1 MKDPLRTL
9 AICLALGL
17 LQMLGLCAWLWQA
30 GAQAPPWLRVASL
43 ALLVSTAL
51 LCAMG
56 AWRLH
61 RLLLWRRRRSP
72 RPSREVQ
79 AERRRIAA
87 DLHDGVGGLLVHAMA
102 LLDPRETRQRQAQ
115 ELLEQGLLDLRLMV
129 DAMDAMED
137 ALPVR
142 LARLRHRLQ
151 PVLDRR
157 GMRICWS
164 VADPHADAGL
174 RGVPDLPDL
183 PDLPRGQPS
192 QQLLAIAQEAVSNAL
207 QHARAT
213 TLWLVLEPVEAVDL
227 VDAAGPGRDAR
238 RALHWELRV
247 EDDGCGL
254 PSDPGPDPGPAQGA
268 IPPGLQGMGL
278 AGMHRRAHAIGAVLD
293 ILPRAGGGTVVR
305 VRW

>member
-30 GAQAPPWLRVASL
+30 GAQAPPWLSLVSL

-115 ELLEQGLLDLRLMV
+115 ELLEQALLDLRLMV

-164 VADPHADAGL
+164 VADPHAAAGL

-213 TLWLVLEPVEAVDL
+213 TLWLVLEPVDRA
-227 VDAAGPGRDAR
+227 DAASPGRDAR

-254 PSDPGPDPGPAQGA
+254 PSDPDPDPAQGA

>member
-30 GAQAPPWLRVASL
+30 GAQAPPWLSLASL

-56 AWRLH
+56 ARLLH

-164 VADPHADAGL
+164 VADPHAAAGL
-174 RGVPDLPDL
+174 RGVPDLSDL

-213 TLWLVLEPVEAVDL
+213 TLWLVLEPVDRA
-227 VDAAGPGRDAR
+227 DAASPGRDAR

-254 PSDPGPDPGPAQGA
+254 PSDPGPAEGA

>member
-1 MKDPLRTL
+1 
-9 AICLALGL
+9 
-17 LQMLGLCAWLWQA
+17 
-30 GAQAPPWLRVASL
+30 
-43 ALLVSTAL
+43 
-51 LCAMG
+51 
-56 AWRLH
+56 
-61 RLLLWRRRRSP
+61 
-72 RPSREVQ
+72 
-79 AERRRIAA
+79 
-87 DLHDGVGGLLVHAMA
+87 
-102 LLDPRETRQRQAQ
+102 
-115 ELLEQGLLDLRLMV
+115 
-129 DAMDAMED
+129 MDAMED

-164 VADPHADAGL
+164 VADPHAAAGL
-174 RGVPDLPDL
+174 RGVPDLPVLQDL

-213 TLWLVLEPVEAVDL
+213 TLWLVLEPVDRA
-227 VDAAGPGRDAR
+227 DAASPGRDAR

-254 PSDPGPDPGPAQGA
+254 PSDPGPAQGA

>member
-30 GAQAPPWLRVASL
+30 GAQAPPWLSLVSL

-115 ELLEQGLLDLRLMV
+115 ELLEQALLDLRLMV

-164 VADPHADAGL
+164 VADPHAAAGL
-174 RGVPDLPDL
+174 RAVPDLPDL

-213 TLWLVLEPVEAVDL
+213 TLWLVLEPVDRA
-227 VDAAGPGRDAR
+227 DAASPGRDAR

-254 PSDPGPDPGPAQGA
+254 PSDPGPAQGA

>member
-1 MKDPLRTL
+1 M
-9 AICLALGL
+9 
-17 LQMLGLCAWLWQA
+17 
-30 GAQAPPWLRVASL
+30 

-56 AWRLH
+56 ARRLH

-115 ELLEQGLLDLRLMV
+115 ELLEQALLDLRLMV

-164 VADPHADAGL
+164 VADPHAAAGL
-174 RGVPDLPDL
+174 SGAPDLPVLQDL

-213 TLWLVLEPVEAVDL
+213 TLWLVLEPVDRA
-227 VDAAGPGRDAR
+227 DAASPGRDAR

-254 PSDPGPDPGPAQGA
+254 PSDPGPGPAQGA

>member
-30 GAQAPPWLRVASL
+30 GAQAPPWLSLASL

-102 LLDPRETRQRQAQ
+102 LLDPRETGQRQAQ
-115 ELLEQGLLDLRLMV
+115 ELLEQALLDLRLMV

-174 RGVPDLPDL
+174 RGLPNL

-192 QQLLAIAQEAVSNAL
+192 QQLLAIVQEAVSNAL

-213 TLWLVLEPVEAVDL
+213 TLWLVLEPTQPVDR
-227 VDAAGPGRDAR
+227 VDAASPGRDAW

-254 PSDPGPDPGPAQGA
+254 PAGPGPGPAQSA
-268 IPPGLQGMGL
+268 LLPGLQGMGL

>member
-17 LQMLGLCAWLWQA
+17 LQMLVLCAWLWQA
-30 GAQAPPWLRVASL
+30 GAQAPPWLSLASL

-56 AWRLH
+56 ARRLH

-164 VADPHADAGL
+164 VADPHAAAGL
-174 RGVPDLPDL
+174 RGVPDL

-213 TLWLVLEPVEAVDL
+213 TLWLVLEPVDRA
-227 VDAAGPGRDAR
+227 DAASPGRDAR

-254 PSDPGPDPGPAQGA
+254 PSDPGPAQGA

-278 AGMHRRAHAIGAVLD
+278 AGMHRRAHTIGAVLD

>member
-30 GAQAPPWLRVASL
+30 GAQAPPWLSLVSL

-56 AWRLH
+56 ARRLH

-164 VADPHADAGL
+164 VADPHAAAGL
-174 RGVPDLPDL
+174 RGVPDLSDL

-213 TLWLVLEPVEAVDL
+213 TLWLVLEPVDRA
-227 VDAAGPGRDAR
+227 DAASPGRDAR

-254 PSDPGPDPGPAQGA
+254 PSDPDPDPAQGA

>member
-30 GAQAPPWLRVASL
+30 GAQAPPWLSLASL

-56 AWRLH
+56 ARRLH

-102 LLDPRETRQRQAQ
+102 LLDARETRQRQAQ
-115 ELLEQGLLDLRLMV
+115 ELLEQALLDLRLMV

-164 VADPHADAGL
+164 VADPHAAAGL
-174 RGVPDLPDL
+174 SGAPDLPVLQDL

-213 TLWLVLEPVEAVDL
+213 TLWLVLEPVDRA
-227 VDAAGPGRDAR
+227 DAASPGRDAR

-254 PSDPGPDPGPAQGA
+254 PSDPGPAQGA

>member
-30 GAQAPPWLRVASL
+30 GAQAPPWLSLVSL

-164 VADPHADAGL
+164 VADPHAAAGL

-213 TLWLVLEPVEAVDL
+213 TLWLVLEPVDRA
-227 VDAAGPGRDAR
+227 DAASPGRDAR

-254 PSDPGPDPGPAQGA
+254 PSDPGPAQGA

>member
-30 GAQAPPWLRVASL
+30 GAQAPPWLSLVSL

-51 LCAMG
+51 LCALG

-115 ELLEQGLLDLRLMV
+115 ELLEQALLDLRLMV

-164 VADPHADAGL
+164 VADPHAAAGL

-213 TLWLVLEPVEAVDL
+213 TLWLVLEPVDRA
-227 VDAAGPGRDAR
+227 DAASPGRDAR

-254 PSDPGPDPGPAQGA
+254 PSDPGPAQGA

>member
-17 LQMLGLCAWLWQA
+17 LQMLVLCAWLWQA
-30 GAQAPPWLRVASL
+30 GAQAPPWLSLASL

-56 AWRLH
+56 ARRLH

-164 VADPHADAGL
+164 VADPHAAAGL
-174 RGVPDLPDL
+174 RGVPDL

-213 TLWLVLEPVEAVDL
+213 TLWLVLEPVDRA
-227 VDAAGPGRDAR
+227 DAASPGRDAR
-238 RALHWELRV
+238 RALDWELRV

-254 PSDPGPDPGPAQGA
+254 PSDPGPGPGPAQGA

-278 AGMHRRAHAIGAVLD
+278 AGMHRRAHTIGAVLD

>member
-30 GAQAPPWLRVASL
+30 GAQAPPWLSLVSL
-43 ALLVSTAL
+43 ALLLSTAL

-56 AWRLH
+56 ARRLH

-164 VADPHADAGL
+164 VADPHAAGL
-174 RGVPDLPDL
+174 RGVPDLPVLQDL

-213 TLWLVLEPVEAVDL
+213 TLWLVLEPVDRA
-227 VDAAGPGRDAR
+227 DAASPGRDAR

-254 PSDPGPDPGPAQGA
+254 PSDPGPAQGA

>member
-1 MKDPLRTL
+1 MAMKDPLRTL

-30 GAQAPPWLRVASL
+30 GAQAPPWLSLASL

-56 AWRLH
+56 ARRLH

-115 ELLEQGLLDLRLMV
+115 ELLEQALLDLRLMV

-164 VADPHADAGL
+164 VADPHAAAGL
-174 RGVPDLPDL
+174 SGAPDLPVLQDL

-213 TLWLVLEPVEAVDL
+213 TLWLVLEPVDRA
-227 VDAAGPGRDAR
+227 DAASPGRD
-238 RALHWELRV
+238 
-247 EDDGCGL
+247 
-254 PSDPGPDPGPAQGA
+254 
-268 IPPGLQGMGL
+268 
-278 AGMHRRAHAIGAVLD
+278 
-293 ILPRAGGGTVVR
+293 
-305 VRW
+305 

>member
-30 GAQAPPWLRVASL
+30 GAQAPPWLSLASL

-56 AWRLH
+56 ARRLH

-164 VADPHADAGL
+164 VADPHAAAGL
-174 RGVPDLPDL
+174 RGVPDLSDL

-213 TLWLVLEPVEAVDL
+213 TLWLVLEPVDRA
-227 VDAAGPGRDAR
+227 DAASPGRDAR

-254 PSDPGPDPGPAQGA
+254 PSDPGPAQGA

>member
-30 GAQAPPWLRVASL
+30 GAQAPPWLSLASL

-56 AWRLH
+56 ARRLH

-164 VADPHADAGL
+164 VADPHAAAGL
-174 RGVPDLPDL
+174 RGVPDL

-213 TLWLVLEPVEAVDL
+213 TLWLVLEPVDRA
-227 VDAAGPGRDAR
+227 DAASPGRDAR

-254 PSDPGPDPGPAQGA
+254 PSDPGPAQGA

>member
-30 GAQAPPWLRVASL
+30 GAQAPPWLSLASL

-56 AWRLH
+56 ARRLH

-164 VADPHADAGL
+164 VADPHAAAGL

-213 TLWLVLEPVEAVDL
+213 TLWLVLEPVDRS
-227 VDAAGPGRDAR
+227 DAASPGRDAR

-254 PSDPGPDPGPAQGA
+254 PPDPGPAQGA

>member
-1 MKDPLRTL
+1 
-9 AICLALGL
+9 
-17 LQMLGLCAWLWQA
+17 
-30 GAQAPPWLRVASL
+30 
-43 ALLVSTAL
+43 
-51 LCAMG
+51 
-56 AWRLH
+56 
-61 RLLLWRRRRSP
+61 
-72 RPSREVQ
+72 
-79 AERRRIAA
+79 
-87 DLHDGVGGLLVHAMA
+87 MA

-164 VADPHADAGL
+164 VADPHAAAGL

-213 TLWLVLEPVEAVDL
+213 TLWLVLEPVDRA
-227 VDAAGPGRDAR
+227 DAASPGRDAR

-254 PSDPGPDPGPAQGA
+254 PSDPGPGPAQGA
-268 IPPGLQGMGL
+268 IPLGLQGLGL

>member
-9 AICLALGL
+9 AICLALGVR
-17 LQMLGLCAWLWQA
+17 QMLGLCAWLGRA
-30 GAQAPPWLRVASL
+30 GAQAPPWLSLASL

-56 AWRLH
+56 ARRVH

-72 RPSREVQ
+72 GPSREVQ

-115 ELLEQGLLDLRLMV
+115 ELLEQALLDLRLMV

-151 PVLDRR
+151 PLLDRR
-157 GMRICWS
+157 G
-164 VADPHADAGL
+164 DPE
-174 RGVPDLPDL
+174 RTP
-183 PDLPRGQPS
+183 
-192 QQLLAIAQEAVSNAL
+192 
-207 QHARAT
+207 
-213 TLWLVLEPVEAVDL
+213 
-227 VDAAGPGRDAR
+227 
-238 RALHWELRV
+238 
-247 EDDGCGL
+247 
-254 PSDPGPDPGPAQGA
+254 
-268 IPPGLQGMGL
+268 
-278 AGMHRRAHAIGAVLD
+278 LD
-293 ILPRAGGGTVVR
+293 SSHL
-305 VRW
+305 

>member
-30 GAQAPPWLRVASL
+30 GAQAPPWLSLASL

-115 ELLEQGLLDLRLMV
+115 ELLEQALLDLRLMV

-164 VADPHADAGL
+164 VADPHAAAGL

-213 TLWLVLEPVEAVDL
+213 TLWLVLEPVDRA
-227 VDAAGPGRDAR
+227 DAASPGRDAR

-254 PSDPGPDPGPAQGA
+254 PSDPDPGPAQGA

>member
-30 GAQAPPWLRVASL
+30 GAKAPPWLSLASL

-56 AWRLH
+56 ARRLH

-115 ELLEQGLLDLRLMV
+115 ELLEQALLDLRLMV

-164 VADPHADAGL
+164 VADPHAAAGL

-213 TLWLVLEPVEAVDL
+213 TLWLVLEPVDRA
-227 VDAAGPGRDAR
+227 DAASPGRDAR

-254 PSDPGPDPGPAQGA
+254 PSDPGPAEGA

>member
-30 GAQAPPWLRVASL
+30 GAQAPPWLSLASL

-56 AWRLH
+56 ARRLH

-164 VADPHADAGL
+164 VADPHAAAGL
-174 RGVPDLPDL
+174 RGVPDLPVLQDL

-213 TLWLVLEPVEAVDL
+213 TLWLVLEPVDRA
-227 VDAAGPGRDAR
+227 DAASPGRDAR

-268 IPPGLQGMGL
+268 TPPGLQGMGL

>member
-1 MKDPLRTL
+1 MAMKDPLRTL

-30 GAQAPPWLRVASL
+30 GAQAPPWLSLASL

-56 AWRLH
+56 ARRLH

-115 ELLEQGLLDLRLMV
+115 ELLEQALLDLRLMV

-164 VADPHADAGL
+164 VADPHAAAGL

-213 TLWLVLEPVEAVDL
+213 TLWLVLEPVDRA
-227 VDAAGPGRDAR
+227 DAASPGRDAR

-254 PSDPGPDPGPAQGA
+254 PSDPGPAQGA

>member
-30 GAQAPPWLRVASL
+30 GAQAPPWLSLASL

-56 AWRLH
+56 ARRLH

-115 ELLEQGLLDLRLMV
+115 ELLEQALLDLRLMV

-164 VADPHADAGL
+164 VADPHAAAGL

-213 TLWLVLEPVEAVDL
+213 TLWLVLEPVDRA
-227 VDAAGPGRDAR
+227 DAASPGRDAR

-254 PSDPGPDPGPAQGA
+254 PSDPGPAQGA